1 MMRMHYSTNVGSN
14 GSHPTS
20 LDPFDQFGDPTD
32 GDLSDS
38 GSATAHRTASGTM
51 VTTPHA
57 TAAAAPAVYATA
69 TLTQVL
75 YLQEAGNT
83 SLIAVSDINQGQI
96 GDCFLLS
103 SIGELALWHTS
114 AITNMIHANANGT
127 ETVTLY
133 LAANGQL
140 PTFGTTSFKAT
151 SVTIDNTFPSNAV
164 NSGATQDVLN
174 GQKEIWVQVL
184 EKAVAT
190 LEGGYGAISYGGY
203 PVVAMEELT
212 GQPATWMSPASL
224 TLSQLQ
230 SFMAAGDL
238 IVMDTP
244 GSGTLPYGLF
254 NDHAY
259 MFESLTMVSGTAMV
273 QLVNPWGFD
282 EPTAIPLAS
291 LATGIVEVDV
301 GRFVASTP
309 IIGGPGNDTI
319 ILPSAVTNA
328 SIDLGAGNDT
338 LAFANG
344 TNSATVANTETII
357 GGTGNDTITL
367 ATAAANA
374 SVDLGA
380 GSDKL
385 TLANATNSATVA
397 NVETLVGGTGN
408 DTITLGSVL
417 TAAMSVDLGAGSNR
431 LTLAAGVNTGTV
443 SNVSTLIGGAG
454 NDAVT
459 LGTAARQCQRR
470 SRRRQRQADTGERH
484 QHRDGGKRR
493 DPRWR
498 HRQRRHH
505 AGQRADRRHVGG
517 PRRRQQHADPGERHE
532 LGHGR
537 QHRDHHRRNRQRYD
551 HPGYSRR
558 QCQRRS
564 RRRQRQADTGERHQ
578 LGDGGKCRNPRWRHR
593 QRHHHAGQR
602 ADRRHVG
609 GPWRRQQQTD
619 PGGRRRY
626 GLVSNVNTLIG
637 GAGNDAVTLGTAAA
651 NASIDLG
658 AGSDKLTLANATNT
672 AAVANVETLVGG
684 TGNDT
689 ITLATAADQCQR
701 RSRRRQRQADPGERH
716 QHGDGRQTS
725 RPSIGGTGNDAITLG
740 SALTAAHVGRSRRRQ
755 QQADAGATAP
765 TPARSATS
773 RP

>member
-14 GSHPTS
+14 GSHPTG

-38 GSATAHRTASGTM
+38 VFAPDHRTASGTM
-51 VTTPHA
+51 VTMPHA
-57 TAAAAPAVYATA
+57 TAAATPAVYATA

-75 YLQEAGNT
+75 YLQEAGNA

-164 NSGATQDVLN
+164 NSGATQDVLS

-230 SFMAAGDL
+230 SFVAAGDL

-259 MFESLTMVSGTAMV
+259 MFGSLTMVSGTAMV
-273 QLVNPWGFD
+273 QLINPWGFD

-291 LATGIVEVDV
+291 LATGIAEVDV

-417 TAAMSVDLGAGSNR
+417 TAAMSVDLGAGSNK
-431 LTLAAGVNTGTV
+431 LTLAAGGATGV
-443 SNVSTLIGGAG
+443 
-454 NDAVT
+454 
-459 LGTAARQCQRR
+459 
-470 SRRRQRQADTGERH
+470 
-484 QHRDGGKRR
+484 
-493 DPRWR
+493 
-498 HRQRRHH
+498 
-505 AGQRADRRHVGG
+505 
-517 PRRRQQHADPGERHE
+517 
-532 LGHGR
+532 
-537 QHRDHHRRNRQRYD
+537 
-551 HPGYSRR
+551 
-558 QCQRRS
+558 
-564 RRRQRQADTGERHQ
+564 
-578 LGDGGKCRNPRWRHR
+578 
-593 QRHHHAGQR
+593 
-602 ADRRHVG
+602 
-609 GPWRRQQQTD
+609 
-619 PGGRRRY
+619 
-626 GLVSNVNTLIG
+626 VSNVNTLIG

-658 AGSDKLTLANATNT
+658 AGSK
-672 AAVANVETLVGG
+672 
-684 TGNDT
+684 
-689 ITLATAADQCQR
+689 R
-701 RSRRRQRQADPGERH
+701 RNPRWRHRQ
-716 QHGDGRQTS
+716 
-725 RPSIGGTGNDAITLG
+725 
-740 SALTAAHVGRSRRRQ
+740 
-755 QQADAGATAP
+755 
-765 TPARSATS
+765 
-773 RP
+773 